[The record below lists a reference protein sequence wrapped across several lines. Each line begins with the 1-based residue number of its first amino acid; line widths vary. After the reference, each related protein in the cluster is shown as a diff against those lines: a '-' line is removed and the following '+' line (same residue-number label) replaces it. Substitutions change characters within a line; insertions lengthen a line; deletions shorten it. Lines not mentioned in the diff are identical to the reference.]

1 MSDQETALKAAL
13 ARAEEAETNMK
24 LAAQY
29 GQELIEKLS
38 KSEKIQVELEQ
49 EKHSLKLQ
57 LQSKESNEKAMQDEI
72 NGMYSEACYCTIF
85 GPRKTPCSPKL
96 CNLRLMVLNRVYIC
110 TKKRAVE

>member
-57 LQSKESNEKAMQDEI
+57 LQSKESNEQAMQDEI
-72 NGMYSEACYCTIF
+72 NGMCWNQHMITF
-85 GPRKTPCSPKL
+85 
-96 CNLRLMVLNRVYIC
+96 LNSYILWGS
-110 TKKRAVE
+110 

>member
-57 LQSKESNEKAMQDEI
+57 LQSKESNEQAMQDEI
-72 NGMYSEACYCTIF
+72 NGMCWNQHMIF
-85 GPRKTPCSPKL
+85 NLFEIIHIKILEQGPC
-96 CNLRLMVLNRVYIC
+96 
-110 TKKRAVE
+110 